1 MLVQSKLL
9 RLRRIHRLLPS
20 TFSSLRRCHSDSPS
34 PSRKEHE
41 LTVTQVVEHLQNPPN
56 DWDYDKLRPFLFEA
70 SHHLLPVTL
79 RLNSIP
85 KALDFINYLRSRTE
99 HHQALS
105 CVFEGALELA
115 TQHPNSQKE
124 LLILH
129 SYRKSNGDNIA
140 LTSRSAFLL
149 LKCLGEAQMVDDSLL
164 LFKELDSSSK
174 SSGICNELLKG
185 LFKSGCIDDAL
196 HVIDEMLERDSDF
209 PPDDFTG
216 EVVFGVLGKQERHG
230 RSFADDEIV
239 GLVTKLCEHG
249 VFPDAFKLTQMIT
262 KMCRHRKNGVA
273 WELLHVVMRLGGA
286 VVVKAA
292 SCNAMLSGLGRERDT
307 QRMNKLMAEM
317 EEMGIKP
324 SVVTFGILVNHLC
337 KARRIDEALEV
348 FDKLRGKGEGNDRFD
363 VEPDVVLFNT
373 LIDGLCKV
381 GREEHGLSL
390 LEKMKTTKQSRPN
403 AITYNC
409 LIDGFCKAGNIGK
422 ARRLY
427 SQMIE
432 EGVQPS
438 VVTLNTLVNGL
449 CKHGKVHDAVEFFN
463 EMKGKGLQGN
473 AGTYTA
479 LISAFCGVNNIDK
492 AMQYF
497 DEMLSSGCSPDAIVY
512 YSLINGL
519 SIAGRMDDA
528 SVVVSRLKRAGYGLD
543 VRCYNVLISG
553 FCKKKKLE
561 RVYEMLN
568 EMEETGVKSDIVTY
582 NTLVSY
588 LGKIGDFATASKMM
602 KRMIKEGLE
611 PSVVTYGAI
620 IHAYCLKE
628 NVDEAMKI
636 FEEMCSKS
644 KVPPNTVIYNILID
658 ALCKNGNVERA
669 VSLMDDM
676 KIKGVRPNTTT
687 YNAIFKGVRDKKML
701 QKAFELMDRMIEDAC
716 SPDYITMEILT
727 EWLDA
732 VGEIE
737 KLKCFV
743 DGYPVSSSASSPFSK
758 CML

>member
-20 TFSSLRRCHSDSPS
+20 TFSSVRRCHSYSSPPLRNDS
-34 PSRKEHE
+34 E
-41 LTVTQVVEHLQNPPN
+41 LTVTQVVELLQNPPN
-56 DWDYDKLRPFLFEA
+56 HWDYDKLRPFLFDA
-70 SHHLLPVTL
+70 SRHLLHITL

-85 KALDFINYLRSRTE
+85 KALDFINYLGDRTE

-105 CVFEGALELA
+105 LVFEGALELA
-115 TQHPNSQKE
+115 TKHPNSQKE
-124 LLILH
+124 LLMLH
-129 SYRKSNGDNIA
+129 SYRKSNGDHIA

-149 LKCLGEAQMVDDSLL
+149 LKCLRKAQMVEDSLI

-174 SSGICNELLKG
+174 SSEICNELLKG
-185 LFKSGCIDDAL
+185 LFKSGRTDGAL
-196 HVIDEMLERDSDF
+196 HVLDQMLERDSDF
-209 PPDDFTG
+209 PPNDFTG
-216 EVVFGVLGKQERHG
+216 EVVFGVLGEQERHG
-230 RSFADDEIV
+230 RGFADEEIM

-249 VFPDAFKLTQMIT
+249 VFPDAFKLTHMIT
-262 KMCRHRKNGVA
+262 KLCRHRKNGVA
-273 WELLHVVMRLGGA
+273 WEVLHVVMRLGGA
-286 VVVKAA
+286 LAVKAA
-292 SCNAMLSGLGRERDT
+292 SCNALLAGLGRERDI

-337 KARRIDEALEV
+337 KTRRIDEALEV
-348 FDKLRGKGEGNDRFD
+348 FDKLRGKGEGNNRVG

-390 LEKMKTTKQSRPN
+390 LEEMKTKKQTRPN
-403 AITYNC
+403 TITYNC

-422 ARRLY
+422 ARKLY

-432 EGVQPS
+432 DGVQPS
-438 VVTLNTLVNGL
+438 VVTLNTMVDGL
-449 CKHGKVHDAVEFFN
+449 CKHGKVHNAVEFFN
-463 EMKGKGLQGN
+463 EMKGKGLKGN
-473 AGTYTA
+473 AVTYTA

-497 DEMLSSGCSPDAIVY
+497 DDMLSSGCSPDAIVY
-512 YSLINGL
+512 YSLISGL
-519 SIAGRMDDA
+519 STAGRMDDA
-528 SVVVSRLKRAGYGLD
+528 SVVVSRLKQAGFGLD
-543 VRCYNVLISG
+543 VTCFNVLISG

-568 EMEETGVKSDIVTY
+568 EMEETGVKPDIVTY

-588 LGKIGDFATASKMM
+588 LGKIGDFATASNVM

-611 PSVVTYGAI
+611 PSVVTYGAV

-636 FEEMCSKS
+636 FEEMCSTS
-644 KVPPNTVIYNILID
+644 KVPPNTVIYSILID
-658 ALCKNGNVERA
+658 ALCKNSNVERA

-716 SPDYITMEILT
+716 SPDYVTMEILT
-727 EWLDA
+727 EWFDA

-743 DGYPVSSSASSPFSK
+743 EGYPVSSSSALSPTSNCF
-758 CML
+758 

>member
-1 MLVQSKLL
+1 M
-9 RLRRIHRLLPS
+9 
-20 TFSSLRRCHSDSPS
+20 
-34 PSRKEHE
+34 
-41 LTVTQVVEHLQNPPN
+41 EHLQNPPN
-56 DWDYDKLRPFLFEA
+56 DWDYDKLRPFLFDA
-70 SHHLLPVTL
+70 SHYLLYITL

-85 KALDFINYLRSRTE
+85 KALDFINYLRDRTE
-99 HHQALS
+99 HNQALS
-105 CVFEGALELA
+105 PVFEGALELA
-115 TQHPNSQKE
+115 TQHPNSQQE
-124 LLILH
+124 LLKLH

-140 LTSRSAFLL
+140 LTSRSGLILL
-149 LKCLGEAQMVDDSLL
+149 NCLGKAQMVDDSLL

-174 SSGICNELLKG
+174 SSEICNQLLKG
-185 LFKSGCIDDAL
+185 LIESGRTDDAL
-196 HVIDEMLERDSDF
+196 HVLDEMLERDSDF
-209 PPDDFTG
+209 PPDDLTG
-216 EVVFGVLGKQERHG
+216 EVVFGVLGKQERYG
-230 RSFADDEIV
+230 RGLADDEIV

-273 WELLHVVMRLGGA
+273 WDLLHVVRRLGGA
-286 VVVKAA
+286 DVVTAA
-292 SCNAMLSGLGRERDT
+292 SCNALLAGLGRERDI

-337 KARRIDEALEV
+337 KVRRIDEALQV
-348 FDKLRGKGEGNDRFD
+348 FDKLTGKGEGNNSVG

-373 LIDGLCKV
+373 LIDGLCKA

-390 LEKMKTTKQSRPN
+390 LEKMKTKKQSRPN
-403 AITYNC
+403 VITYNC
-409 LIDGFCKAGNIGK
+409 LIDGFFKAGNIGK
-422 ARRLY
+422 ARKLY

-432 EGVQPS
+432 EGIQPS
-438 VVTLNTLVNGL
+438 VVTLSTMVNGL
-449 CKHGKVHDAVEFFN
+449 CKHGKVFNAVEFFN
-463 EMKGKGLQGN
+463 EMKGKGLKGN
-473 AGTYTA
+473 AATYTG
-479 LISAFCGVNNIDK
+479 LVSAFCGVNNIDK

-497 DEMLSSGCSPDAIVY
+497 DEMLSSGCSPDAIFY
-512 YSLINGL
+512 YSLISGL
-519 SIAGRMDDA
+519 STAGRMDDA
-528 SVVVSRLKRAGYGLD
+528 SAVVSRLKQAGFGLD
-543 VRCYNVLISG
+543 VVCYNVLING

-568 EMEETGVKSDIVTY
+568 DMEETGVKPDIVTY

-588 LGKIGDFATASKMM
+588 LAKIGDFATASNVM
-602 KRMIKEGLE
+602 KGMIKEGLQ

-628 NVDEAMKI
+628 NVDQAMKI
-636 FEEMCSKS
+636 FEEMCSTS

-658 ALCKNGNVERA
+658 ALCKTSNVERA

-676 KIKGVRPNTTT
+676 KIKGVRPDTAT

-716 SPDYITMEILT
+716 RPDYITMEILT
-727 EWLDA
+727 EWFDA
-732 VGEIE
+732 IGEIE

-743 DGYPVSSSASSPFSK
+743 EGYPVSSSSALSPSSNCF
-758 CML
+758 